1 MIRKHGEEQPYINL
15 KLFKLRIPGIHYR
28 LEMSE
33 LIQGLIIGTT
43 ALSSIAIFTE
53 YFGLSF
59 DVAWGIIIIE
69 AFLYMMH
76 SLLGDPVVPGWI
88 TPALPLTLAYI
99 SKFEVGQERIQ
110 AMMALQILVAII
122 FIVMGL
128 TKSAGKLLNI
138 VPNSIKGGILLSASI
153 SAIFGEFKEGARIE
167 TYPYT
172 IIFGF
177 ILVTFITF
185 SNVFKKIKQKNNFL
199 SIIAS
204 YGTLIPLLL
213 ALVFGI
219 IIGELPMPNFEIGTF
234 IKFVDFKSIIN
245 TTSIFAVGVPSFK
258 LFIDALPL
266 ALVIYIIAFGD
277 FVTSE
282 TLIKEAVEDRDD
294 EKIDFDSNRSNII
307 SGIRNMILAILA
319 PFPPLSGPLWAGIT
333 ATIAL
338 RYKDGRKAMDSLI
351 GGMGTFRLATFISV
365 ILIPIVSIMKPVFPI
380 GIALTL
386 LTQGFIC
393 ARLAMEFC
401 KTDLDRGVAGVM
413 AVILF
418 TKGAAY
424 GLIAGIILHLL
435 LIGFKKD
442 EDTINL

>member
-15 KLFKLRIPGIHYR
+15 GLFKLRIPGIHYR

-59 DVAWGIIIIE
+59 DVAWGIVIIE
-69 AFLYMMH
+69 VFLYMMH

-153 SAIFGEFKEGARIE
+153 SAVFGEFKEGARIE

-199 SIIAS
+199 NIIAS

-219 IIGELPMPNFEIGTF
+219 TIGELPMPNFEIGTF

-245 TTSIFAVGVPSFK
+245 TTSIFAVGIPSFK

-294 EKIDFDSNRSNII
+294 EKIDFDSNRSNVI
-307 SGIRNMILAILA
+307 SGIRNTILAILA

-401 KTDLDRGVAGVM
+401 KTDLDRGVAGFM